1 MLGWTAAAGLLF
13 ALFVTISWRYPPLND
28 WVEVVVG
35 PWLYPI
41 DKSNLG
47 IARLLHFLA
56 VAYLVAHFV
65 PEDAPILNWPI
76 ADPIIRC
83 GQHALYI
90 FCVSISLS
98 FVAHFVLVQ
107 FGRHLP
113 MQLAVTFGGLG
124 LLSALAYLLHWLRS
138 AERARPQPAPASP

>member
-1 MLGWTAAAGLLF
+1 VSAAWLLF
-13 ALFVTISWRYPPLND
+13 ALLITISWKYPPLND

-41 DKSNLG
+41 DKTSLG

-56 VAYLVAHFV
+56 AAYLVVRFV
-65 PEDAPILNWPI
+65 PEGAPLLSWPV
-76 ADPIIRC
+76 AHPIIRC

-107 FGRHLP
+107 FGRGLA
-113 MQLAVTFGGLG
+113 MQMAVMVGGLA
-124 LLSALAYLLHWLRS
+124 LLSALAYLLHWLGSGGRNS
-138 AERARPQPAPASP
+138 PRPAHASQ